1 MKVMKKIEVRAKFS
15 VNLTFLWIFNT
26 ARILYAYYDI
36 LTKYIHNT
44 TFKKY
49 EVQWWYTST
58 KKVDDREHS
67 FMGQESQ
74 EKRKRKCA
82 KARVHGQIFLDPLEN
97 TTQKKLS

>member
-1 MKVMKKIEVRAKFS
+1 MNIQWSQNFICLFCINAPADLDL
-15 VNLTFLWIFNT
+15 N
-26 ARILYAYYDI
+26 YDI